1 MPGPCNIKKK
11 RKSQAH
17 KAKKAKVRR
26 SLETLPLNTSA
37 AREAVLSLSEVITPQ
52 CNQPLTI
59 KEIEVEDHKVV
70 ADAQQQ
76 QTIEIV
82 PQTPYIH
89 DPGNGPRVRDTRTF
103 LTSFFAHPP
112 SLEDPLCA
120 EFAQEE
126 VLQMLMTVLPEE
138 TALVPIPLF

>member
-11 RKSQAH
+11 RKAQAH
-17 KAKKAKVRR
+17 KAKKAKARR

-37 AREAVLSLSEVITPQ
+37 AYETALGPPEAVTPQ
-52 CNQPLTI
+52 CNQSLTF
-59 KEIEVEDHKVV
+59 KEIEFIDRNVV
-70 ADAQQQ
+70 ADVEQQAV
-76 QTIEIV
+76 EIV

-138 TALVPIPLF
+138 TALVNIRAL